1 MKKVLKIIG
10 IILFV
15 FILIGAALF
24 IYLSK
29 RPAVS
34 DDYIRK
40 VQADQYQAIK
50 EPRVNHAGKRGEQAH
65 IHET

>member
-10 IILFV
+10 IILLV
-15 FILIGAALF
+15 FIFIGAALF
-24 IYLSK
+24 IYLSI

-40 VQADQYQAIK
+40 VQPVRQI
-50 EPRVNHAGKRGEQAH
+50 
-65 IHET
+65 

>member
-15 FILIGAALF
+15 FIFIGAALF

-40 VQADQYQAIK
+40 VQPVRQI
-50 EPRVNHAGKRGEQAH
+50 
-65 IHET
+65 